1 MLQTLTCVSV
11 HCDQCGDS
19 PYSPG
24 PDLEAHWPSEDAALT
39 AAAAAGCHV
48 GHRPPRLLCRD
59 CGTVLRCEARG
70 HEFTG
75 WRRCRCEQ
83 LVAAHRAGPGGVCA
97 MALRYCL
104 RCSVLES
111 RPEVPLLPCGCP
123 EQLVTDEGH
132 QLGCSERVGDV
143 R

>member
-1 MLQTLTCVSV
+1 MLQTRTCVSV

-19 PYSPG
+19 PYRPG
-24 PDLEAHWPSEDAALT
+24 PDLEPHWPSEDAALT
-39 AAAAAGCHV
+39 AAAAAGWHL
-48 GHRPPRLLCRD
+48 GDHPPRLLCRD
-59 CGTVLRCEARG
+59 CGTILTCQARG

-83 LVAAHRAGPGGVCA
+83 LIPAHRPAVGGLCA

-111 RPEVPLLPCGCP
+111 HHAPAQAV
-123 EQLVTDEGH
+123 VT
-132 QLGCSERVGDV
+132 R
-143 R
+143 